1 MPYIRILWIL
11 QLIFLLFIQKGF
23 SIETPTKYFTKYLG
37 TNEGLPSRNISGI
50 TQDEE
55 GIMWIGSRDMGLIRF
70 DGHKFTS
77 RFEDPAIPAIN
88 ESNEIFDLITDSKGN
103 ILIAGSDGLLIFNPR
118 NGKSKKIFQ
127 NKKISALFKDHQ
139 QNIWFSTNEHIFV
152 SPPGKNLSFQ
162 WISSHSTEITM
173 IMEDPQKNI
182 WFTDL
187 DGRCLLFDKRKYRL
201 KKGIFLNRD
210 KPINWFQQIINVNG
224 ELLGINYFN
233 VENKRI
239 PVQFDNHHLFKPG
252 FPANGIPVFD
262 IIQTGGFP
270 QREFMKFGKGELKF
284 FKDNLNTIWIGTG
297 YGIILLKEKSVQFK
311 SIKALEGKSVRGI
324 LENEN
329 GKLII
334 ATYAG
339 LYEWDRKRN
348 QLNPL
353 PATKSNINI
362 CFKPIFKKGDTLITT
377 LENYYGY
384 GILDLKKNKFK
395 ENNGLI
401 LSSSGLGFRGA
412 YYDKEN
418 ELIYFG
424 NAKVFTVKPENL
436 AFKELPFENKEKDLQ
451 LFDFFK
457 RDSNSFLIGTDRG
470 LLLFDLNK
478 GWMPDSF
485 KVNRVLSNT
494 KVRIN
499 HILNHKKGQLWLSTH
514 QIGIILYDVERNKIL
529 SRFTMNEGLPSNEI
543 YAIYSSDE
551 GNSLWLSTANGI
563 SLVNIKNNTVQNFS
577 TNDGL
582 IGNEFNT
589 ISHFKS
595 KDGVL
600 FFGGTEGVT
609 YFNPA
614 DMITSSTVKPT
625 PFISEIE
632 MYDSKEG
639 KDIHLTPE
647 EGIVLKWFHT
657 PVKIFLGGNNYFD
670 FKNQTFRYRLIGFDN
685 RWQYTK
691 GQVPIQ
697 YHKLPQGEY
706 TLEIQSST
714 NERGWIG
721 PVKKLQIIQKPIW
734 YKQTYVLILL
744 LILLFFILY
753 LIISNKLNQLQK
765 EQNVRLEIA
774 EDLHDRMGSMI
785 FSINYGANKLLANK
799 GNSDDQ
805 IKNELTNIIQEC
817 RRVNLAIS
825 DIIWAIDLGRQK
837 FRDLIVR
844 FQDYSDRYL
853 LEKGIKVAYHI
864 SEMIPTEKNLTLT
877 IRHQLMMIFT
887 EAIQNI
893 LKHAPDSR
901 VVINMNYE
909 RSYLTLEIINSFQ
922 TRSSTAFSTGHG
934 MNIMQKRAK
943 RMEATLHFNNDSHQF
958 IMSCKVRV

>member
-1 MPYIRILWIL
+1 MLYIRIPW
-11 QLIFLLFIQKGF
+11 IFLLIFFLFNQNGF
-23 SIETPTKYFTKYLG
+23 SIENTTRYFSKYLG
-37 TNEGLPSRNISGI
+37 TNEGLPSRNITGI
-50 TQDEE
+50 TQDRK

-88 ESNEIFDLITDSKGN
+88 ESNEIFDLITDANGN
-103 ILIAGSDGLLIFNPR
+103 IMIAGSDGLVIFNPETGR
-118 NGKSKKIFQ
+118 SKKIFRK
-127 NKKISALFKDHQ
+127 KKISSLFKDHQ
-139 QNIWFSTNEHIFV
+139 QQIWISTNEHIFV
-152 SPPGKNLSFQ
+152 SKPEQNESFQ
-162 WISSHSTEITM
+162 WVSSHSSEITL
-173 IMEDPQKNI
+173 IMEDKQKNI

-187 DGRCLLFDKRKYRL
+187 EGRCLLFDKMKNRL
-201 KKGIFLNRD
+201 KKSIFLDRD
-210 KPINWFQQIINVNG
+210 KAINWFQAIINVEG
-224 ELLGINYFN
+224 AFLGINYFT

-239 PVQFDNHHLFKPG
+239 PVQLDENHLFKTG
-252 FPANGIPVFD
+252 FPTDGIPLFD
-262 IIQTGGFP
+262 IIKTGEFP

-284 FKDNLNTIWIGTG
+284 FKDNLNTIWLGTG
-297 YGIILLKEKSVQFK
+297 YGIILLKEKLVQFK

-339 LYEWDRKRN
+339 LYEWDRKQN
-348 QLNPL
+348 HLYNL
-353 PATKSNINI
+353 PSINSNINI

-384 GILDLKKNKFK
+384 GLLDLKKNQFIK
-395 ENNGLI
+395 NNVHI
-401 LSSSGLGFRGA
+401 LSSSGLGLRGA
-412 YYDKEN
+412 YHDKEKKI
-418 ELIYFG
+418 IYFG
-424 NAKVFTVKPENL
+424 NTKIFTINAENM

-478 GWMPDSF
+478 GWISDSF

-499 HILNHKKGQLWLSTH
+499 HIFNHKKGQLWLSTH
-514 QIGIILYDVERNKIL
+514 QIGILLYDFERNKIL

-543 YAIYSSDE
+543 YAIYSNDG
-551 GNSLWLSTANGI
+551 GNALWLSTANGI

-614 DMITSSTVKPT
+614 EIIISSTVKPI

-632 MYDSKEG
+632 IYDSKEG
-639 KDIHLTPE
+639 KDIHITPE
-647 EGIVLKWFHT
+647 QGINLEWFHT

-670 FKNQTFRYRLIGFDN
+670 FKNQTFRYRLIGFDT

-691 GQVPIQ
+691 GQIPIQ

-714 NERGWIG
+714 NERGWAG

-734 YKQTYVLILL
+734 YKQTYVLIIL

-765 EQNVRLEIA
+765 EHNVRLEIA

-799 GNSDDQ
+799 GNLDNQ
-805 IKNELTNIIQEC
+805 VKHELTNIIQEC

-825 DIIWAIDLGRQK
+825 DIIWAIDLGKQK
-837 FRDLIVR
+837 FKDLITR

-853 LEKGIKVAYHI
+853 LEKGIKITYHL
-864 SEMIPTEKNLTLT
+864 SEMIPIDRVLTLT
-877 IRHQLMMIFT
+877 VRHQLMMIFT

-893 LKHAPDSR
+893 LKHAPDSK
-901 VVINMNYE
+901 VVINIHYE
-909 RSYLTLEIINSFQ
+909 KSYLTLEIINRFHN
-922 TRSSTAFSTGHG
+922 RSSTAFSTGHG

-943 RMEATLHFNNDSHQF
+943 RMEATLHFQNDSHQF
-958 IMSCKVRV
+958 LMSCKVRV